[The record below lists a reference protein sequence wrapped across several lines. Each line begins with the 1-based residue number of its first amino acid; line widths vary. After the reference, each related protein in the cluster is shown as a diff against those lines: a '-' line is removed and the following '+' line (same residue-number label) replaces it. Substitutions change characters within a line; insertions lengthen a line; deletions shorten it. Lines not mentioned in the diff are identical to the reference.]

1 MKDHNYIRFH
11 RLENCNKLPQKEK
24 NLIDLRR
31 RIILDIPIGPIG
43 KVGM

>member
-11 RLENCNKLPQKEK
+11 RLENCNKFPQEK

-31 RIILDIPIGPIG
+31 RIILDISIGPIG